1 MSGQMDGYVDSVLF
15 YRSSLMI
22 MRTGKSKLMRSLVGA
37 ILLSIGRFFFLQGMF
52 ISALLAFHLIG
63 SNPPRL

>member
-37 ILLSIGRFFFLQGMF
+37 ILLSIGRFFF
-52 ISALLAFHLIG
+52 
-63 SNPPRL
+63 PPGNVHFCPSGLSSDWVKST